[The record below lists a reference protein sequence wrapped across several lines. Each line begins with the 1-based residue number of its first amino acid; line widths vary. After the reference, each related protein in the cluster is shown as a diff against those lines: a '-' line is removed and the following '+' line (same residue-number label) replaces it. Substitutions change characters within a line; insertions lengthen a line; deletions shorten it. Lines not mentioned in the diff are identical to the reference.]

1 MSNEQQEARDKREQN
16 TTKAINRLLNHT
28 SARFGYIKRAMDSLP
43 EAKKYDVEALLEKAR
58 SAIEDIT
65 KIKVDAS
72 AAKTIANKLTVKHI
86 IEYIIHIKQQE
97 EDNEQQQE
105 EEAQADPPQEEEAQ
119 ADPPQESRGTKAR
132 LNQQAIIDAALKEK
146 GWRLE
151 PALKRARLYDP
162 TVTMEDV
169 KTWRVENK
177 NLEKR
182 PRKFNSWVA
191 NRATEEYQADLFFFD
206 DLRQREKVK
215 EGDATRT
222 VREPVEYNAGL
233 LVVDTFS
240 KKIAVVPLNRKTGG
254 NLRIA
259 LGKAFEQLGRK
270 PEMLYTDAEAG
281 LTGKQTQEWLRE
293 KEVAHNITLK
303 HAPVAE
309 RMIGHIKNQIFYA
322 MKEKP
327 DKKWWEVVDDVVDD
341 YNMNHISR
349 STQMTPNKAAR
360 SKNRDQVKAR
370 LESIRKSDNPQPRI
384 NQGDKVRVVIKK
396 KFAKG
401 YMPDW
406 SEEVYTV
413 SNRMF
418 RDEATLARLASAA
431 VTERQAMY
439 VLEDPNGTLPTAK
452 KGMFARSELLLVR
465 KAN

>member
-1 MSNEQQEARDKREQN
+1 
-16 TTKAINRLLNHT
+16 
-28 SARFGYIKRAMDSLP
+28 MDSLP

-58 SAIEDIT
+58 SAIEDIA

-97 EDNEQQQE
+97 EDNEQKQE
-105 EEAQADPPQEEEAQ
+105 EAAQEDPPQEEEAQ

-169 KTWRVENK
+169 KRWRVENF

-191 NRATEEYQADLFFFD
+191 NRAAEEYQADLFFFD

-259 LGKAFEQLGRK
+259 LDKAFEQLGRK

-309 RMIGHIKNQIFYA
+309 RMIGHIKNQIINA
-322 MKEKP
+322 MEGT
-327 DKKWWEVVDDVVDD
+327 DKKWWEVVDDVVKD
-341 YNMNHISR
+341 YNKNHISR

-360 SKNRDQVKAR
+360 SKNRDRVKAR

-384 NQGDKVRVVIKK
+384 NKGDRVRVIIKK

-401 YMPDW
+401 LY
-406 SEEVYTV
+406 
-413 SNRMF
+413 
-418 RDEATLARLASAA
+418 AGL
-431 VTERQAMY
+431 ERGGLY
-439 VLEDPNGTLPTAK
+439 G
-452 KGMFARSELLLVR
+452 
-465 KAN
+465 

>member
-1 MSNEQQEARDKREQN
+1 MEQN
-16 TTKAINRLLNHT
+16 TTKAIDRLLNNTT
-28 SARFGYIKRAMDSLP
+28 SRFNWIKRVMDRLP
-43 EAKKYDVEALLEKAR
+43 EAKKYDVDALLKNAR
-58 SAIEDIT
+58 SDVERTA
-65 KIKVDAS
+65 KNKVDAS
-72 AAKTIANKLTVKHI
+72 TAKTIANKLTVKHI

-97 EDNEQQQE
+97 EDNEQKQE
-105 EEAQADPPQEEEAQ
+105 DPPQEEAAP
-119 ADPPQESRGTKAR
+119 ADPPQESLGTKAR
-132 LNQQAIIDAALKEK
+132 LNKQAVIDAALKEK

-169 KTWRVENK
+169 KAWRVENK

-191 NRATEEYQADLFFFD
+191 NRAKEEYQADLFFFD
-206 DLRQREKVK
+206 DLRQRVKVK
-215 EGDATRT
+215 KGDATRT

-259 LGKAFEQLGRK
+259 LDKAFEQLGSK

-281 LTGKQTQEWLRE
+281 LTGKQTQEWLRQE
-293 KEVAHNITLK
+293 EVAHNITLK

-413 SNRMF
+413 SNRVF
-418 RDEATLARLASAA
+418 RDETTLGRLASAA

-439 VLEDPNGTLPTAK
+439 GLEDPNGTLPTAK

>member
-1 MSNEQQEARDKREQN
+1 MSNKQEEARDKRKQSI
-16 TTKAINRLLNHT
+16 TTAINKLINNT
-28 SARFGYIKRAMDSLP
+28 STRFGYIERAMDSLP

-58 SAIEDIT
+58 SDVEDIA

-72 AAKTIANKLTVKHI
+72 AAKTIANKLTVKHS

-97 EDNEQQQE
+97 EDNEQKQE
-105 EEAQADPPQEEEAQ
+105 EAAQEDPPQEEAAQ

-191 NRATEEYQADLFFFD
+191 NRAKEEYQADLFFFD
-206 DLRQREKVK
+206 DLRQRVKVK
-215 EGDATRT
+215 KGDATRT

-259 LGKAFEQLGRK
+259 LDKAFEQLGSK

-281 LTGKQTQEWLRE
+281 LTGKQTQEWLKE
-293 KEVAHNITLK
+293 KKVAHNITLK

-413 SNRMF
+413 SNRVF
-418 RDEATLARLASAA
+418 RDETTLVRLASAA

-439 VLEDPNGTLPTAK
+439 VLEDPDDTLPTAK